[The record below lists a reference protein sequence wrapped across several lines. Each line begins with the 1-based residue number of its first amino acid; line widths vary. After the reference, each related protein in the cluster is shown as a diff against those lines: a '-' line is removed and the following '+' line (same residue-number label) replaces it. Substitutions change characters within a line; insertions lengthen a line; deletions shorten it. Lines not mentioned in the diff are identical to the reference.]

1 MATISNFASRA
12 RRRYGL
18 RAFCVTGSPPLP
30 GPNVFAGLAGCNGCA
45 SPCGMGSIPAVVTPT
60 VMPSPSNFGMLAPRA
75 RGVGAFRSSVPRPP
89 LPAGN
94 VFIPFL
100 RGLGAFMGRAPRSV
114 FPGVNVFK
122 GLSKFPSRRRG
133 MGDDA
138 TDPMLDPDLL
148 PFTTPGWATAGI
160 TPTYAPTIDT
170 SDPLLDQGITVS
182 PTPTP
187 ISSGG
192 WQVGGDTLPTSTS
205 NPSLDAFNQALT
217 NAQANNPA
225 LLNPTTLASLSQA
238 VAAASP
244 ASLQQATTALSATP
258 STTSSILTSLSTLVG
273 SSMGLLLLGGGGILA
288 LILITGK
295 KGKR

>member
-12 RRRYGL
+12 RRRSGL
-18 RAFCVTGSPPLP
+18 RAFCVTGNPPLP

-133 MGDDA
+133 MGDSSDFA
-138 TDPMLDPDLL
+138 VDWVGTS
-148 PFTTPGWATAGI
+148 A
-160 TPTYAPTIDT
+160 APIQTVDV
-170 SDPLLDQGITVS
+170 SDPLLSQGITVS

-187 ISSGG
+187 IYSGG
-192 WQVGGDTLPTSTS
+192 WQAGGDTLPTYTS

-217 NAQANNPA
+217 NAQANNPS

-258 STTSSILTSLSTLVG
+258 STTSSILTSLSTWV
-273 SSMGLLLLGGGGILA
+273 SSNMGLLLLGGGGILA
-288 LILITGK
+288 LTLIAGK
-295 KGKR
+295 KGRR

>member
-12 RRRYGL
+12 RRRSGL
-18 RAFCVTGSPPLP
+18 RAFCVTGNPPLP

-133 MGDDA
+133 MGDSSDFA
-138 TDPMLDPDLL
+138 VDWVGTS
-148 PFTTPGWATAGI
+148 A
-160 TPTYAPTIDT
+160 APIQTVDV
-170 SDPLLDQGITVS
+170 SDPLLSQGITVS

-258 STTSSILTSLSTLVG
+258 STTSSILTSLSTWV
-273 SSMGLLLLGGGGILA
+273 SSNMGLLLLGGGGILA
-288 LILITGK
+288 LTLIAGK
-295 KGKR
+295 KGRR